1 MEWEGVDTQFGR
13 IEYHL
18 PRLKGFRFCGSDQ
31 GFPSARGCRPFSAE
45 KEPLALSPGATNP
58 LKPLRPIIV
67 WFGVGCLLMEDYLA
81 LFPGSTR
88 EKTRF
93 MALAAAVLQQ
103 VMDLQAVVG
112 QINGAFVPESA
123 QESQLDALA
132 ESLGLSRLDT
142 SAGAAVSD
150 EAFRDFIRKK
160 LIQWS
165 WDGTNKAVPEI
176 VEKIQQ
182 DANQVD
188 NMNGTVTVTGAG
200 TQPAPVKELFPITAG
215 VRTT

>member
-1 MEWEGVDTQFGR
+1 MESG
-13 IEYHL
+13 
-18 PRLKGFRFCGSDQ
+18 
-31 GFPSARGCRPFSAE
+31 
-45 KEPLALSPGATNP
+45 
-58 LKPLRPIIV
+58 
-67 WFGVGCLLMEDYLA
+67 DYIA

-88 EKTRF
+88 EKQRF
-93 MALAAAVLQQ
+93 MAIATVVLQQ

-112 QINGAFVPESA
+112 EINNVFAPESA
-123 QESQLDALA
+123 QGVQLEALA
-132 ESLGLSRLDT
+132 ASLGLSRLDT
-142 SAGAAVSD
+142 STGAAVTD